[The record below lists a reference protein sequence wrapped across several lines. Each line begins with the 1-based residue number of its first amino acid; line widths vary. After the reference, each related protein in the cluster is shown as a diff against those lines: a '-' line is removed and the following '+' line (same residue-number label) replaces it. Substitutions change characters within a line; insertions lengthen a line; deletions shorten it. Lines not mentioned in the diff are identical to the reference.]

1 MDLKSGFD
9 FIIFSLFFSVLLYFI
24 ACNIVPTTL
33 WIPVP
38 ALPSVGIAVP
48 VWTQIIYITG
58 IIGVILGTLI
68 TLIISE

>member
-1 MDLKSGFD
+1 
-9 FIIFSLFFSVLLYFI
+9 V
-24 ACNIVPTTL
+24 
-33 WIPVP
+33 
-38 ALPSVGIAVP
+38 LPSVGIAVP